1 MKHIA
6 KLILLVAA
14 LGIAAC
20 AHHEPAYQNT
30 STTTTSTGYHK

>member
-6 KLILLVAA
+6 KLLLLVAA

-20 AHHEPAYQNT
+20 AHHKPTYQNT
-30 STTTTSTGYHK
+30 SMTTTSTGYHK